1 MSGPTDIQ
9 GTSLSLILSELKQL
23 KKEGVDSLW
32 ISEAS
37 LASLA
42 QPSSMAPF
50 KRENEAADRTLKD
63 PTSQRKP
70 SSSKPKPAIDL
81 MPPLMNQENASLF
94 TSTAKPLAADP
105 ISPPPQIQL
114 PQGSKKEQ
122 WEYLKSLVLSCP
134 ECKRQVKPG
143 KQIVFGVGNLEAD
156 IFFCGEAPG
165 ADEEIEGV
173 PFVGR
178 AGQLLTKMIQGMG
191 LSRDQVYIG
200 NIMNFRPDTGTP
212 FGNRPPSQKEMEFC
226 LPYLKAQLAI
236 VKPKV
241 IVALGAT
248 AVNGL
253 LGVNPKRKMGE
264 IRGQWQNFEGIP
276 LMVTFHP
283 SYLLRNNTNR
293 TKRQVWED
301 LLAVMEA
308 VGLPIHEKQR
318 NYFL

>member
-1 MSGPTDIQ
+1 MQDTP
-9 GTSLSLILSELKQL
+9 LFLVFSELKQL
-23 KKEGVDSLW
+23 KKEGIESLY
-32 ISEAS
+32 ISEEALEKLETLSDLAPIQAS
-37 LASLA
+37 S
-42 QPSSMAPF
+42 
-50 KRENEAADRTLKD
+50 K
-63 PTSQRKP
+63 KP
-70 SSSKPKPAIDL
+70 SRSLPEIPSASPSVL
-81 MPPLMNQENASLF
+81 MKSVMLPTPPDKGA
-94 TSTAKPLAADP
+94 TPLAEPTAA
-105 ISPPPQIQL
+105 PPPIQL
-114 PQGSKKEQ
+114 PPGSKKDQ
-122 WEYLKSLVLSCP
+122 WDYLKSLVLACP

-143 KQIVFGVGNLEAD
+143 KQIVFGVGNLDAD

-165 ADEEIEGV
+165 ADEETEGV

-191 LSRDQVYIG
+191 LSREQVYIG

-212 FGNRPPSQKEMEFC
+212 FGNRPPTQKEMEFC
-226 LPYLKAQLAI
+226 LSYLKAQVAI

-241 IVALGAT
+241 LVALGAT

-253 LGVNPKRKMGE
+253 LGVNPKRKMGQ
-264 IRGQWQNFEGIP
+264 IRGQWQNFEGIR

-308 VGLPIHEKQR
+308 VGLPINDKQR